1 MKKIAYIRIFPAA
14 YIGQSVAAM
23 LAESFPEYEVET
35 ISIAHLLRRRPDIL
49 LVNGLHTLGT
59 YWRQIL
65 FGKKTFRRSFRG
77 TAYLFRQVQKLARAY
92 LEPRKEEYAF
102 SFQLQ
107 SLFDAGLP
115 GLPHYVYTDH
125 THLANLEYPGFDPRS
140 LHSPAWIELEKSV
153 YAEARRIF
161 TRSTNIS
168 RSLTRDYGIP
178 EEKVQ
183 CVYAG
188 MNTRIAPQGE
198 QAPPAEGQNI
208 LFVGIDWERKG
219 GPDLVEAFKQVLQV
233 YPQAQL
239 TIAGCSPQVDTPNT
253 HVLGLLPM
261 QEVQRLYAQASIF
274 CLPTRLE
281 PFGVVFIEAMAHR
294 LPIVATCT
302 GAIPDFVKHGENG
315 YLVPPG
321 HTDLLAQALIDL
333 LGDPERRRL
342 FGERSRALTEE
353 RYNWGSVGRAI
364 RTSILTDL
372 DLQPASAAGRE
383 QPAAGNVAPAS
394 ITGTTVATDIP
405 GW

>member
-1 MKKIAYIRIFPAA
+1 
-14 YIGQSVAAM
+14 M

-49 LVNGLHTLGT
+49 LVNGLHTLKE
-59 YWRQIL
+59 YWREL
-65 FGKKTFRRSFRG
+65 LTGKKKFRKSFRG
-77 TAYLFRQVQKLARAY
+77 TTYLFNQVKRLVEDY
-92 LEPRKEEYAF
+92 LGPRRDEYAF

-107 SLFDAGLP
+107 SIFDASLP
-115 GLPHYVYTDH
+115 GLAHYVYTDH
-125 THLANLEYPGFDPRS
+125 THLANLEYQGFDPRS
-140 LHSPAWIELEKSV
+140 LHSPAWVELERSV
-153 YAEARRIF
+153 YGNARRVF

-168 RSLTRDYGIP
+168 RSLTRDYGCP
-178 EEKVQ
+178 EEKVE
-183 CVYAG
+183 CVYVG
-188 MNTRIAPQGE
+188 MNTKAAPKAE
-198 QAPPAEGQNI
+198 ARPPDEGQNI

-219 GPDLVEAFKQVLQV
+219 GPDLVEAFKLVLEV

-261 QEVQRLYAQASIF
+261 EEVQRLYASASVF

-281 PFGVVFIEAMAHR
+281 PFGVVFIEAMSNR

-321 HTDLLAQALIDL
+321 RTDLLAQAIIDL
-333 LGDPERRRL
+333 LGDPDRRRK
-342 FGERSRALTEE
+342 FGDRSHALTQE
-353 RYNWGSVGRAI
+353 RYNWGSVGKAI

-383 QPAAGNVAPAS
+383 QPAAGTVAPSNIA
-394 ITGTTVATDIP
+394 GPTVATDIP